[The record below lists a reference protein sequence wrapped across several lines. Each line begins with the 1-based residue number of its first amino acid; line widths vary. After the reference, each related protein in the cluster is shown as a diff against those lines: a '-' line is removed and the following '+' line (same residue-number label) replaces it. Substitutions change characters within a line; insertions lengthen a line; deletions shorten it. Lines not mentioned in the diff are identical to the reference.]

1 MSYIN
6 RSAVITVV
14 VLTCVPALAGCS
26 KTESS
31 STSSTSPPTASNSAS
46 LSQELGVDL
55 LTQEQADARA
65 AAEINAQNAD
75 QAFADLER
83 EAAAEEP

>member
-6 RSAVITVV
+6 ARMVSALAVMG
-14 VLTCVPALAGCS
+14 CVMAVAGCS

-31 STSSTSPPTASNSAS
+31 SSSSTSPTAAPGGPS

-55 LTQEQADARA
+55 PTQEEADAKA
-65 AAEINAQNAD
+65 AAAINSQNAD
-75 QAFADLER
+75 EAFAQLER
-83 EAAAEEP
+83 EAAEEP